1 MANDLTFNQLSTIL
15 NAIVAQAT
23 GKTPAAVVDTSSFV
37 SVGQTALQCGMD
49 PLNTAISQVLG
60 RTIFSVR
67 PYYSKFK
74 GLEVSEQYWGNMA
87 RKLTMVDPQFR
98 DDARYTLTDGAS
110 VDQQIV
116 CAPKALQINFYGAE
130 VYDLC
135 RTIYR
140 DQLNV
145 AFSSPDEFGRFV
157 TMVMQNASDMIDQAH
172 ESTKRATLANLI
184 GGVVAGGN
192 ANQVVHLVTEYNA
205 EVGGEY
211 TSSTIKSPDVYPA
224 FIRWAFGRV
233 AAVSAMLTERSQ
245 IYHTNITGSAVSRHT
260 PYDRQRVYLLAGSKY
275 AIEAQVLADTYH
287 DNYLRWA
294 DNEAVNYWQSIQ
306 TPANIYV
313 KPTYLKG
320 DGTLTTPED
329 GISVANIFGVIMDD
343 EAAGM
348 TVMSQWSAAAPFNA
362 RGGYTTYWWHFTDRY
377 WNDFT
382 ENVVVFLMD

>member
-1 MANDLTFNQLSTIL
+1 MPNDLTFNQLSTVL
-15 NAIVAQAT
+15 NEIVAQAT
-23 GKTPAAVVDTSSFV
+23 GKQPQAVVDTSSFV
-37 SVGQTALQCGMD
+37 SVGQTALLAGMD
-49 PLNTAISQVLG
+49 PLNTAVSQVLG

-67 PYYSKFK
+67 PYYSKFQ

-87 RKLTMVDPQFR
+87 RKLTMVDPEFR
-98 DDARYTLTDGAS
+98 DDVRYTLKDGDS
-110 VDQQIV
+110 IDQQVV
-116 CAPKALQINFYGAE
+116 CAPKALQLNFYGAE

-145 AFSSPDEFGRFV
+145 AFSSPDEFGRFIS
-157 TMVMQNASDMIDQAH
+157 MVMQNATDMIDQAH
-172 ESTKRATLANLI
+172 ETTKRATLANLI
-184 GGVVAGGN
+184 AGVVAGGN
-192 ANQVVHLVTEYNA
+192 ANQVVHLVAEYNA
-205 EVGGEY
+205 EVGGSY
-211 TSSTIKSPDVYPA
+211 TAATIKAPDVYPA
-224 FIRWAFGRV
+224 FVRWAFGRV

-245 IYHTNITGSAVSRHT
+245 IFHTNVTGSPVSRHT
-260 PYDRQRVYLLAGSKY
+260 PYERQRVYLLAGSKY
-275 AIEAQVLADTYH
+275 AIESQVLADTYH

-306 TPANIYV
+306 TPGTINV
-313 KPTYLKG
+313 KPTYLTA
-320 DGTLTTPED
+320 DGTLTTPEEATE
-329 GISVANIFGVIMDD
+329 VENIFGVIMDE

-382 ENVVVFLMD
+382 ENVVIFLMD